1 MGRGDMA
8 ARIQCPRE
16 KLEIEEGL
24 VPPPVGA
31 STHTECFRLFTPTIP
46 LVLRVTDPL
55 YSLTPMLQVRGCIV
69 KSHQV
74 PVASPG
80 I

>member
-8 ARIQCPRE
+8 VRIQCPRE

-31 STHTECFRLFTPTIP
+31 STHPECLRLFTPTTP

-55 YSLTPMLQVRGCIV
+55 YS
-69 KSHQV
+69 
-74 PVASPG
+74 
-80 I
+80 